1 MPADQT
7 TLQEAA
13 QALFCSI
20 ADLLGTNETNILFDL
35 KKYET
40 YDDFELKNKK
50 IIAAAAARIVTP
62 SVSLKDIEKFLRE
75 DKKNTWYN
83 SSVIIAKELLKE
95 ISTIDSDFKIK
106 APGFQNIFYFRGDD
120 GVMGNI
126 QELFNIANKA
136 PITIK
141 NQLQFGNINKWNPA
155 DIYFATEIA
164 KKKLI
169 DELKKAKPL
178 SYSFLNLNELTSS
191 LIESGN
197 LLPLSLKKAK
207 NTVKIERV
215 NFDRKKELDIIRD
228 IKILSVNDWKPYKIV
243 KHPAKGETRDITVN
257 LSNGGTIKMR
267 HEPSTPSYKIE
278 AVIDR
283 GSRGGSIGSME
294 IFCDLLR
301 LIDPATAN
309 KLLATF
315 KQANIEFKKQ
325 LKKLQEKKFQADIYE
340 YKRSALS
347 ALTITNQ
354 INPILKKW
362 WNQKNNDTT
371 QFIILVYQYA
381 TSRTP
386 LSGKFVIAK

>member
-1 MPADQT
+1 MAADKT
-7 TLQEAA
+7 TLQEAS

-20 ADLLGTNETNILFDL
+20 ADLLGINETNILFDL

-62 SVSLKDIEKFLRE
+62 SVSLKDIERFLRE
-75 DKKNTWYN
+75 DKKNIWYN

-95 ISTIDSDFKIK
+95 ISSIDNDFKIK
-106 APGFQNIFYFRGDD
+106 APGFQNIFYFRGDNE
-120 GVMGNI
+120 VMGKI
-126 QELFNIANKA
+126 QQLFNIANKA

-141 NQLQFGNINKWNPA
+141 NQLPFGNINKWNPA

-164 KKKLI
+164 KKKLN
-169 DELKKAKPL
+169 DELKKIKPL
-178 SYSFLNLNELTSS
+178 AYSFLNLNDLTNY

-197 LLPLSLKKAK
+197 LLPLSLKKAE
-207 NTVKIERV
+207 NTVKIERI
-215 NFDRKKELDIIRD
+215 NFDRKKELEAIKNIRVQ
-228 IKILSVNDWKPYKIV
+228 SVNDWKPYKLV
-243 KHPAKGETRDITVN
+243 KFGQKGETRDISVN
-257 LSNGGTIKMR
+257 LNNGGTIKMR
-267 HEPSTPSYKIE
+267 HDPSTPAYKIE

-283 GSRGGSIGSME
+283 GSRAGSVGSME
-294 IFCDLLR
+294 IFCDLMR

-315 KQANIEFKKQ
+315 KQANLEFKKQ
-325 LKKLQEKKFQADIYE
+325 LKKLQEKKLQADIYD

-371 QFIILVYQYA
+371 QLILLVYQYA
-381 TSRTP
+381 TSKTP
-386 LSGKFVIAK
+386 LSGRFVIAK